1 MSLPFMPM
9 YWGDYWR
16 DTTHLSDAEH
26 VSYLRLISHYWQHGS
41 LPNDDARLARIA
53 GRSSADWAE
62 MKPMLQAFFKHTS
75 SNAWHHERIERELR
89 KEIVTKERFTERAK
103 RAANARWNATSMLQ
117 ASDKQCLSNALHNH
131 NHIDNKSNSEEC
143 LEQCFKHF
151 WEAYPRKVA
160 IAAAERAFADAAKH
174 EQPETIIEKLK
185 AYTFADD
192 PKFIPSPVNWLRDRR
207 WMDDP
212 KATAPVKQER
222 DLTKVPDSQLSN
234 NEYWR
239 KRMQLRNI

>member
-1 MSLPFMPM
+1 MPM

-26 VSYLRLISHYWQHGS
+26 VSYLRLISHYWQHGA

-53 GRSSADWAE
+53 GRSNDEWLDI
-62 MKPMLQAFFKHTS
+62 KPMLQAFFKHNG
-75 SNAWHHERIERELR
+75 SNAWHHERIERELK

-103 RAANARWNATSMLQ
+103 RAANARWNAPSMLE
-117 ASDKQCLSNALHNH
+117 ASDKQCSSNALHNH
-131 NHIDNKSNSEEC
+131 NHIDSNTNT
-143 LEQCFKHF
+143 EQCFKECFKHF

-160 IAAAERAFADAAKH
+160 IAAAERAFADAVKH
-174 EQPETIIEKLK
+174 EKPETILEKLK
-185 AYTFADD
+185 TYKFSEDT
-192 PKFIPSPVNWLRDRR
+192 KFIPSPVNWLKDRR
-207 WMDDP
+207 WEDDP
-212 KATAPVKQER
+212 QAIDPPKQEK
-222 DLTKVPDSQLSN
+222 DLRNIPDTQLSN

>member
-41 LPNDDARLARIA
+41 LPDEDVRLARIA
-53 GRSSADWAE
+53 GRSKADWDE
-62 MKPMLQAFFKHTS
+62 IKPMLQAFFEHGWKHS
-75 SNAWHHERIERELR
+75 RIERELK
-89 KEIVTKERFTERAK
+89 KEIITKERFTERAK
-103 RAANARWNATSMLQ
+103 KAATARWGSQALPQ
-117 ASDKQCLSNALHNH
+117 ASFEHAPSNTLHNH
-131 NHIDNKSNSEEC
+131 TIIDNNSNT
-143 LEQCFKHF
+143 EQSLKECFKHF

-160 IAAAERAFADAAKH
+160 IAAAERAFADAVKQ
-174 EQPETIIEKLK
+174 EQPEVILEKLK
-185 AYTFADD
+185 TYKFSED
-192 PKFIPSPVNWLRDRR
+192 PKFIPSPVNWLKDRR
-207 WMDDP
+207 WEDDP
-212 KATAPVKQER
+212 AVTAPAKQEK
-222 DLTKVPDSQLSN
+222 DLRNIPDTQLSN